1 MPVVVPDALIT
12 VDLLEEYLHQQ
23 IAAKDASSAAAAV
36 EFARAFVVQRIGF
49 DPATATVT
57 DYTVDPPVSGQPVD
71 DEDILAARGVAL
83 RIAAQWFTNPQDRA
97 SYSGPEGLSYTASP
111 QMLSRILSEAD
122 RVVLE
127 LVQLKYNPG
136 F

>member
-57 DYTVDPPVSGQPVD
+57 DYTVDPPVS
-71 DEDILAARGVAL
+71 DEDSLVARGVAL

-97 SYSGPEGLSYTASP
+97 SYAGPEGLSYTASP

>member
-1 MPVVVPDALIT
+1 MHRL
-12 VDLLEEYLHQQ
+12 
-23 IAAKDASSAAAAV
+23 
-36 EFARAFVVQRIGF
+36 FARAFVVQRIGF

-57 DYTVDPPVSGQPVD
+57 DYTVDPPVQTTCD
-71 DEDILAARGVAL
+71 DEDILVARAVAL

-111 QMLSRILSEAD
+111 QMLSKILSEAD

-127 LVQLKYNPG
+127 MVQLKYNPG

>member
-12 VDLLEEYLHQQ
+12 VDLLEEYLQRQ

-49 DPATATVT
+49 DPATASVT
-57 DYTVDPPVSGQPVD
+57 DYTVDPPVQTTCD
-71 DEDILAARGVAL
+71 DEDILVARAVAL

-111 QMLSRILSEAD
+111 QMLSKILSEAD

-127 LVQLKYNPG
+127 MVQLKYNPA

>member
-12 VDLLEEYLHQQ
+12 VDLLEEYLQRQ

-57 DYTVDPPVSGQPVD
+57 DYTVDPPVQTTCD
-71 DEDILAARGVAL
+71 DEDILVARAVAL

-111 QMLSRILSEAD
+111 QMLSKILSEAD

-127 LVQLKYNPG
+127 MVQLKYNPA

>member
-12 VDLLEEYLHQQ
+12 VDLLEEYLQRQ

-49 DPATATVT
+49 DPATASVT
-57 DYTVDPPVSGQPVD
+57 DYTVDPPVQTTCD
-71 DEDILAARGVAL
+71 DEDILVARGVAL

-111 QMLSRILSEAD
+111 QMLSKILSEAD

-127 LVQLKYNPG
+127 MVQLKYNPA